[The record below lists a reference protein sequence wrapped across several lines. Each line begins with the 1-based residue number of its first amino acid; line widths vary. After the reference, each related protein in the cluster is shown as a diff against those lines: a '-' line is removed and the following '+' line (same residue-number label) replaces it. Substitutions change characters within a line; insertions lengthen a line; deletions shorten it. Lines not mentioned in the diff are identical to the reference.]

1 MVGEGRGEAG
11 WRDEPAAALGR
22 TPRDRP
28 NRLGSRTMLT
38 TTFCAALSA
47 AGLAIAVL
55 TAYRRR
61 YLRATRIAAV
71 ALLPVGLAMA
81 GLVTL
86 GRKITTAVGDWA
98 ADLVFKPSVWT
109 GFAVLACSAGLY
121 GITRLFAGRGGGRGG
136 DRGTDR
142 AAEPAGLSGAGSG
155 TPAALGASRNS
166 GGAGRADDGAGRGA
180 AKPKKSRG
188 GDSGLS
194 GFEDVEEILRRRGI

>member
-1 MVGEGRGEAG
+1 
-11 WRDEPAAALGR
+11 
-22 TPRDRP
+22 
-28 NRLGSRTMLT
+28 MLT

-61 YLRATRIAAV
+61 YLRATRIAAI

-86 GRKITTAVGDWA
+86 GRKIGTAVGDWA
-98 ADLVFKPSVWT
+98 AGLVFKPSVWT
-109 GFAVLACSAGLY
+109 GFVVLACSAGLY
-121 GITRLFAGRGGGRGG
+121 GITRLFAGRGGRAT
-136 DRGTDR
+136 DRTAGPAGVSGTD
-142 AAEPAGLSGAGSG
+142 AG
-155 TPAALGASRNS
+155 TPAALGAGRNS
-166 GGAGRADDGAGRGA
+166 GGSDTAAGRGS

-188 GDSGLS
+188 GAGELS